1 MKYIGQQYYGAY
13 HWDMFKPCFMI
24 SPRKNKI
31 IEVTFIP
38 AQEKMMELGYKRI
51 SIWSNEVRQYKNKVQ
66 HQKQTYVKK
75 CLKHNIPMPKEKRS
89 ALWTW
94 IRVTSDA
101 VSKYARVG
109 RVNKMRRR

>member
-1 MKYIGQQYYGAY
+1 MKKVGQQYYGAN
-13 HWDMFKPCFMI
+13 HWDMWKPCFMI

-38 AQEKMMELGYKRI
+38 AQEKMMELGYRRI

-75 CLKHNIPMPKEKRS
+75 CLKHKIPMPKEKRS

-94 IRVTSDA
+94 IKLTIRT
-101 VSKYARVG
+101 Y
-109 RVNKMRRR
+109 

>member
-1 MKYIGQQYYGAY
+1 MKYIGQQYYGAN
-13 HWDMFKPCFMI
+13 HWDMYKPCFMI
-24 SPRKNKI
+24 SPRKNKV

-38 AQEKMMELGYKRI
+38 AQEKMMELGYRRI

-94 IRVTSDA
+94 IKLTSDA
-101 VSKYARVG
+101 VSKYARNG
-109 RVNKMRRR
+109 IYIKRRRR